1 MDNNELIEIYNKKM
15 QDIDVNTAKR
25 LLNASNRL
33 IDYDIINRVLID
45 YQVGANE
52 EEVRSE
58 EEWKLLG
65 REVVDTTKVIKLVE
79 AEVVKEYYD
88 VATGEAIKVYELSL
102 AELKKALELGIIER
116 RNKECNIKTI
126 LAYGISNTEK
136 VRDGY
141 KEFKTLG
148 YKDITKALF
157 SLYNVNTVLSDKSY
171 FDEKNNTLY
180 ISKNEPREAIN
191 EICSVIVSNNKDK
204 VKNNVALEY
213 SVKTLLG
220 LNGDLDEKD
229 IDNIEYNEIYSIIR
243 DVVSKSGKNRL
254 EGIKG
259 MKNLATKL
267 ERAIKTLAVMEAA
280 YTRRLTN

>member
-1 MDNNELIEIYNKKM
+1 MDSNELMEIYNKKM
-15 QDIDVNTAKR
+15 HDVDVNTAKR

-79 AEVVKEYYD
+79 AETVNEYYD
-88 VATGEAIKVYELSL
+88 AATLETIRMYELSL
-102 AELKKALELGIIER
+102 AELKKALELGIVKK
-116 RNKECNIKTI
+116 RNKECSINTI
-126 LAYGISNTEK
+126 IAYGISNTEK

-141 KEFKTLG
+141 SEFKTLG
-148 YKDITKALF
+148 YNDIIKALF
-157 SLYNVNTVLSDKSY
+157 SLYNVSTTLSDKSY
-171 FDEKNNTLY
+171 FDENNNTLY

-204 VKNNVALEY
+204 VKNEVALEY
-213 SVKTLLG
+213 SIKTLLG
-220 LNGDLDEKD
+220 LNGDLAEKD
-229 IDNIEYNEIYSIIR
+229 IDGIEYNEIYSIIR
-243 DVVSKSGKNRL
+243 DIVSKSGKNRL
-254 EGIKG
+254 DGIKG

-267 ERAIKTLAVMEAA
+267 ERANKALTVMEAA